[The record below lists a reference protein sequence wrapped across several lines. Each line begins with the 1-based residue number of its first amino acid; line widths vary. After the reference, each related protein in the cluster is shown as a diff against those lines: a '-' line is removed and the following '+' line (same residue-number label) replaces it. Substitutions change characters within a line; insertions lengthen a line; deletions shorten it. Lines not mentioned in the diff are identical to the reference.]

1 MTSQQVIQ
9 DWVPK
14 GDTPPLMTDPPT
26 PEQLKLT
33 DDLMQYLRKMNQ
45 FESEKEARLREK
57 VLGQIAMLVKQF
69 VKRTYE
75 NLGCSED
82 QAEQAGG
89 KIFTFGSYRLGV
101 HGPSSDI
108 DTLVVCPRRVTQ
120 ADFFEIF
127 ANMLREWKECTEL
140 TPVTEAYVP
149 IIKAVISGIDIDFAF
164 AKISRERVD
173 GDLDLT
179 DDSVLRGIDEKNARS
194 LNGSRVTDSILSL
207 VPNVERFRET
217 LRAVKLWAKKRAIY
231 SNILGFLG
239 GVQWALLVARA
250 CQFYPTATPSVL
262 IGKVFILFG
271 GWHWPR
277 PVTLRNMTQRSPIAM
292 TLNLKEWNPTLYP
305 VDRTHIMPIITPAY
319 PVMCSTHNVSDSTLA
334 VMMQE
339 FMRGKLVHERI
350 MKGEASWDELF
361 EESDFFTKYKWYLEV
376 TTSTGSEETMHL
388 WAGTVESKLR
398 MLVRDLKDNT
408 PLIKIAHPY
417 IEGKSKV
424 TVCLG
429 DDEIRSAAAGIPPV
443 ITRSEDEPG
452 TSKVWT
458 TTFYIGLDLNAND
471 KNSGERQQMDISYPT
486 ATFIRTVKN
495 WEHYDEPSM
504 GVTVKP
510 IKQSALPVEFRGKRD
525 GKSKKRRANDK
536 NGVQGSSSGKQT
548 PVEAP
553 QRSFKR
559 IKSNNDKGLGFDV
572 KNIEETNGDQ
582 EHFTVPLAALQPTHN
597 AAGKEVASMETD
609 GEVRNGN
616 ANPIDLT
623 DAEKGAFASAAAGV
637 SSHANHEG
645 KVLLP
650 GATLSE
656 DVQQVQG

>member
-1 MTSQQVIQ
+1 MDGQPVQ

-33 DDLMQYLRKMNQ
+33 EDLMKYLRKMNQ
-45 FESEKEARLREK
+45 FETEKEARLREK

-69 VKRTYE
+69 VKQTYKG
-75 NLGCSED
+75 LGCSDE

-101 HGPSSDI
+101 HGPASDI
-108 DTLVVCPRRVTQ
+108 DTLLVCPKRVTQ
-120 ADFFEIF
+120 EDFFDTF

-164 AKISRERVD
+164 ATIPKDRVD

-179 DDSVLRGIDEKNARS
+179 DDAVLRGIDERNARC

-217 LRAVKLWAKKRAIY
+217 LRAVKLWAK
-231 SNILGFLG
+231 SFLG

-262 IGKVFILFG
+262 IGKMFLLFG
-271 GWHWPR
+271 GWRWPR
-277 PVTLRNMTQRSPIAM
+277 PVALRSMTQRSAVAM
-292 TLNLKEWNPTLYP
+292 TMNLKEWNPTLYP

-319 PVMCSTHNVSDSTLA
+319 PVMCSTHNVSDSTLT
-334 VMMQE
+334 VMMNE
-339 FMRGKLVHERI
+339 FARGVSIHKKI
-350 MKGEASWDELF
+350 MEGKATWDELF

-408 PLIKIAHPY
+408 PLIKVAHPY

-424 TVCLG
+424 TICKG
-429 DDEIRSAAAGIPPV
+429 DDEIRSAAAGIPPAQV
-443 ITRSEDEPG
+443 HSEDEPG

-458 TTFYIGLDLNAND
+458 TTFYIGLDLKQTD
-471 KNSGERQQMDISYPT
+471 KASGQRQQMDISYPT
-486 ATFIRTVKN
+486 STFIRTVKT
-495 WEHYDEPSM
+495 WDHYDEPSM
-504 GVTVKP
+504 GITVKP
-510 IKQSALPVEFRGKRD
+510 IKQSALPAELRGKGD
-525 GKSKKRRANDK
+525 AKSKKRRANDK
-536 NGVQGSSSGKQT
+536 NGITDTASGRQT
-548 PVEAP
+548 PIEPP

-559 IKSNNDKGLGFDV
+559 IKSTNDKGLGFDV
-572 KNIEETNGDQ
+572 MDLEDGTNSQG
-582 EHFTVPLAALQPTHN
+582 HFTVPIATPQPTNN
-597 AAGKEVASMETD
+597 APAAAAEMDTD
-609 GEVRNGN
+609 TDVRNG
-616 ANPIDLT
+616 IEDQTLLT

-637 SSHANHEG
+637 SDHANHDG
-645 KVLLP
+645 KALLP
-650 GATLSE
+650 GMTVSGNA
-656 DVQQVQG
+656 